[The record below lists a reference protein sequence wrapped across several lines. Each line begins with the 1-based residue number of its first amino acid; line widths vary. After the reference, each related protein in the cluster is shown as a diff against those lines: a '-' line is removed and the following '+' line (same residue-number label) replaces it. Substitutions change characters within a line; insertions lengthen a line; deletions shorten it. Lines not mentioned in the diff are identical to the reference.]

1 MLSDS
6 NVLVSRSPVVEG
18 DVTLVENA
26 EGSSLVIVTS
36 RLVSGLSVRIEV
48 ESRGKIV
55 ILVEK
60 LLKGS
65 AVMVM
70 GSSVDIRVDSS
81 KIVGVSAS
89 DALIMVDDSG
99 VVRSE
104 LIEYVE

>member
-1 MLSDS
+1 MLSNS

-18 DVTLVENA
+18 GVTLVENP

-48 ESRGKIV
+48 ESRVKIV

-104 LIEYVE
+104 FIGNVE